1 MQPLQIPALLTFDF
15 LDSSPY
21 RNDQSEQMNL
31 RTTSTSQ
38 TMLMKQAILQNTGCA
53 SGVDQSR
60 PMDTAESG
68 IEESSKNVNDTR
80 ESPSRDSNQTQ
91 LCNTPL
97 LDSPLDGLEGNIDA
111 VSQQSQSHAHAET
124 DVSKSTPK
132 FTRRAMSHRNVTRRN
147 SGTPGSHRG
156 SNPPSR
162 RSSFAASQPVN
173 PYNRKPLFPNRSTSA
188 AYDKRRGEDPFLI
201 HRRSTQ
207 IFQTFESPQRGPSRV
222 RPDDRR
228 SLVSPSLPNLPGV
241 PSKVVTTEQG
251 FAISPV
257 EDANPNLQH
266 QYENHVPATVIDWT
280 FPSTRR
286 LEYREIDKSCRG
298 FRGIWRRLA
307 PRWCRRN
314 SRLSFFDG
322 NSSDTGSVRRYR
334 LDLPEVEKEN
344 SANCVEITEQ
354 EIELS
359 LGKTRRKWSCLSFRD
374 WPGRS

>member
-1 MQPLQIPALLTFDF
+1 M
-15 LDSSPY
+15 S
-21 RNDQSEQMNL
+21 
-31 RTTSTSQ
+31 
-38 TMLMKQAILQNTGCA
+38 MKQEILQNVGCV
-53 SGVDQSR
+53 SGVGQSR
-60 PMDTAESG
+60 TMDTGDSG
-68 IEESSKNVNDTR
+68 IEESSTNVNDAR
-80 ESPSRDSNQTQ
+80 ESLSRDSNETQ
-91 LCNTPL
+91 HCNTHL
-97 LDSPLDGLEGNIDA
+97 LDSSLEGMKGNMDA
-111 VSQQSQSHAHAET
+111 VSQQSQSNAHAET
-124 DVSKSTPK
+124 DVPKSRPKSTG
-132 FTRRAMSHRNVTRRN
+132 RAMSQRNVTRRS
-147 SGTPGSHRG
+147 SGTPGSHRS

-162 RSSFAASQPVN
+162 RSSFAASQPVS
-173 PYNRKPLFPNRSTSA
+173 PYNRRPLFPNRSISA
-188 AYDKRRGEDPFLI
+188 AYDTARGEDPFLV

-207 IFQTFESPQRGPSRV
+207 IFQTFESPQGGPSRV
-222 RPDDRR
+222 CLDDRR
-228 SLVSPSLPNLPGV
+228 SLESPGLSNLAHV
-241 PSKVVTTEQG
+241 PSTVVTTEQG
-251 FAISPV
+251 FAISPA

-280 FPSTRR
+280 LPSTRR

-359 LGKTRRKWSCLSFRD
+359 LGKTRRKWSLGFKD
-374 WPGRS
+374 WAGRS